1 MNITRYAR
9 IENSPRRR
17 EIVLLQ
23 AFPCAWG
30 HCTFCDYIHDNSSDE
45 PAINEVNAG
54 VLAKVT
60 GCFKALQVINSGSCF
75 EIPPASLKLIRETV
89 QRCQIDR
96 LYFEAHWSYRHRLD
110 EMRRFFGIQ
119 VDFLTG
125 VETFDDHFRNQIL
138 KKGMEFSDA
147 AEVRKF
153 FSSVCLMVGV
163 QGQTQEMIAND
174 IRLALEYFDF
184 VTVNL
189 YIDNSSPVK
198 ADAELQRWFR
208 ENYDWLRDHPKV
220 DILFDITDFGVGVP
234 VAS

>member
-9 IENSPRRR
+9 IENSARQR

-23 AFPCAWG
+23 SFPCAWG
-30 HCTFCDYIHDNSSDE
+30 HCAFCDYIHDNSNDE
-45 PAINEVNAG
+45 IAINTVNAG

-60 GCFKALQVINSGSCF
+60 GCFKVLQVINSGSCF
-75 EIPPASLKLIRETV
+75 EIPPASLQLIRETV
-89 QRCQIDR
+89 QRCHIDR
-96 LYFEAHWSYRHRLD
+96 LIFEAHWSYRHRLD

-125 VETFDDHFRNQIL
+125 VETFDDHFRNKIL
-138 KKGMEFSDA
+138 KKGMVFSDA
-147 AEVRKF
+147 AEVRKY

-174 IRLALEYFDF
+174 VRLALEFFDF

-198 ADAELQRWFR
+198 ADTELQRWFR
-208 ENYDWLRDHPKV
+208 QNFAWLREHPKV